1 MTYKYFTIMNKETHL
16 SVPFAMLSNGEIQIK
31 SSNPKDNE
39 DTCVVMLGNIF
50 YEHSVDYRKVYG
62 KI

>member
-1 MTYKYFTIMNKETHL
+1 MTYKYFTIWNKDTCL
-16 SVPFAMLSNGEIQIK
+16 SVPFAVLPNGEIQIK

-39 DTCVVMLGNIF
+39 DTCIVLLGNIF
-50 YEHSVDYRKVYG
+50 HEYSIDYQKVYG